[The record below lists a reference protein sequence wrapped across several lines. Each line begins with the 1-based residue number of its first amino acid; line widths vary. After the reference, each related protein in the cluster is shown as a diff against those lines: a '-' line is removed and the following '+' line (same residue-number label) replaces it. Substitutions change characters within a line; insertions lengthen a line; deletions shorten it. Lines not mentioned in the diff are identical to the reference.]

1 MASSRLRRRVPPSSQ
16 AQMPQRLPNFPGFDE
31 EHRALAA
38 CALFTPSEDFAARGI
53 ADSIRRSDRERLM
66 AGAAAHQLR
75 PQLFSHL
82 QSVGDSF
89 CDASILAQLE
99 GVAGAHEGNSLML
112 AGGLGPIVRVLRES
126 GVMAVPFK
134 GPAFAS
140 LVGSGPRT
148 REMGDLDFLVAV
160 QVIPA
165 AVDAL
170 RTLGYQ
176 SPLHARALATPWL
189 AMATD
194 ELLLSRSA
202 DLGAVEL
209 HWRLG
214 QRWFPTCV
222 SFSDVEPRTRPVDV
236 LGATVQWPH
245 PEELLLIHAADGLKA
260 GGASLRWAADLVAIL
275 ARHGVELDWD
285 RVREIAS
292 ANGGLLGL
300 RAALLV
306 AAYVSGEAARVTGVN
321 RLASA
326 VSPSGQ
332 KLLDGGE
339 KCTRAAADM
348 LNLMLRDSKLDGA
361 TAHFRWA
368 LQLAD
373 RPVRVATQVAAY
385 ISGPAFA
392 DLLRM
397 PVGGEPGISLRWRA
411 FCRRVGAA
419 VA

>member
-1 MASSRLRRRVPPSSQ
+1 
-16 AQMPQRLPNFPGFDE
+16 MPQRLPNFPGFDE

-38 CALFTPSEDFAARGI
+38 CALFTPSDDFAARGI
-53 ADSIRRSDRERLM
+53 GDTIRRSDRERLM

-82 QSVGDSF
+82 QSVGEA
-89 CDASILAQLE
+89 CGDATMLAQL
-99 GVAGAHEGNSLML
+99 GRVARAHEGNSLML
-112 AGGLGPIVRVLRES
+112 AGGLGPIVRALRDS
-126 GVMAVPFK
+126 GVTAVPFK

-140 LVGSGPRT
+140 LVGSGPRS
-148 REMGDLDFLVAV
+148 REMGDLDFLVAAQDV
-160 QVIPA
+160 PA

-170 RTLGYQ
+170 RTLGYE
-176 SPLHARALATPWL
+176 SPLHARALQTPWL
-189 AMATD
+189 ALATD
-194 ELLLSRSA
+194 ELLLTRSA

-222 SFSDVEPRTRPVDV
+222 SFNDVEARTRPVDV
-236 LGATVQWPH
+236 LNVIVQWPH
-245 PEELLLIHAADGLKA
+245 PEELLLVHAADGLKA
-260 GGASLRWAADLVAIL
+260 GGASLRWGADLVAIL
-275 ARHGVELDWD
+275 ARYGMELDWD
-285 RVREIAS
+285 RVRGIAS

-306 AAYVSGEAARVTGVN
+306 AACVSGEAARVTGVN

-332 KLLDGGE
+332 ELLEGG
-339 KCTRAAADM
+339 KRCRRAAADM

-361 TAHFRWA
+361 AAHFRWA

-373 RPVRVATQVAAY
+373 RRMRVAAQVAAY
-385 ISGPAFA
+385 VSGPAFA
-392 DLLRM
+392 DLMRM
-397 PVGGEPGISLRWRA
+397 PFAGEPEISLRWRA